1 MANKDYSFRQILE
14 IEACTNC
21 QICANVCPAVT
32 AAGDG
37 ELSAVYRI
45 DGIRKILKSRS
56 RLRRLFRA
64 NELSQEQWNQYS
76 DTVFRC
82 TLCGNCQEVCP
93 VGINMRVF
101 TKKLEKDCFDLFQ
114 WEAGMSLD
122 VRPPLDTYQPGDP
135 DDFIK

>member
-37 ELSAVYRI
+37 ELSAIYRI

-56 RLRRLFRA
+56 RMRKLFRTS
-64 NELSQEQWNQYS
+64 ELSPDQ
-76 DTVFRC
+76 
-82 TLCGNCQEVCP
+82 
-93 VGINMRVF
+93 
-101 TKKLEKDCFDLFQ
+101 
-114 WEAGMSLD
+114 
-122 VRPPLDTYQPGDP
+122 VRIGLVL
-135 DDFIK
+135 